1 MDVTSLPN
9 DKETCPDDKVTQ
21 GKTMSPSR
29 VDKEG
34 PRSTLKHWIM
44 PLQVKG
50 VQNNSITTAEETN
63 DSLKKPKGKKGG
75 KTPEPSPN
83 CPTVAK
89 PRSLTE
95 GVAARMIPQGKQDEV
110 GKEGMDVEDGT
121 ERMELKEVEDSKKEA
136 GGKPLPLEGLGF
148 LASGIFPE
156 ITDGTEPQLGPASN
170 LYNGRNVLKHL
181 VISYGGWFTLNIN
194 KQTRFLI
201 VGSKLSKKTIEKAHL
216 ANAGIISYTTLE
228 GMIAGT
234 VGPEFAS
241 FEPQPNLREYL
252 QGNNHPDI
260 HCGKTFTAVEAPPGA
275 EETAAAKVSFTGV
288 KIRKS
293 KEVSTPEGTSEH
305 PNLVVGSKLLGKKGV
320 LDVSH
325 LGKNRCKYV
334 NMVHANMQVPHR
346 DVKNLVMELI
356 FMGLDTLRAEVKSV
370 CFLHPNDPNQ
380 KAKAR
385 KDMPAKF

>member
-136 GGKPLPLEGLGF
+136 GGKPLPLEGLRI

-260 HCGKTFTAVEAPPGA
+260 QCGKTFTAVEAPPGA

-293 KEVSTPEGTSEH
+293 KEVSTPERTSEH
-305 PNLVVGSKLLGKKGV
+305 PNLVVGSKLL
-320 LDVSH
+320 
-325 LGKNRCKYV
+325 
-334 NMVHANMQVPHR
+334 
-346 DVKNLVMELI
+346 
-356 FMGLDTLRAEVKSV
+356 
-370 CFLHPNDPNQ
+370 
-380 KAKAR
+380 
-385 KDMPAKF
+385 